1 MAYKYQIDLDLDY
14 DQMSKK
20 LSDAGAKLEGFKKS
34 AGGGIQL
41 DVALDTKSITKLKG
55 QIDNLINQEPVLG
68 VEVALS
74 VNKSQ
79 KALFENQIN
88 EYLGN
93 IKSGKFEKILQ
104 DEADEINKKFNDATF
119 KPGKGNESDRLKYFK
134 NQITDFTKKINT
146 YAQLG
151 AKFEHE
157 EDQAFVYLENIIK
170 ANNDLFDTVMK
181 VTDSNKNVFNTT
193 SSKGIYAPKEQLDEW
208 RKALEET
215 AEENGLSIKDI
226 ENALEGITPTIQ
238 SITKETEEV
247 SQNSTKAMDN
257 MSEGA
262 RMTSEDLEKLFD
274 NLQKI
279 IESIS
284 EISSK
289 INEIDITK
297 LNESF
302 ESLTSNS
309 RLDFDKLTESITNAL
324 TSLHELKKEAS
335 ESNALKEN
343 VSNEEVISED
353 TIKANEA
360 KMASR
365 AKRMAGLF
373 AAIESEGIAE
383 GVEKAVE
390 KTADVIE
397 EKVEDK
403 PKKTTRKRKSKKD
416 TAEESSEINE
426 LESQNKEVSKSLEAV
441 GDTAKV
447 TAEEIESTGNAAKVA
462 TGEVINYTEILNKLS
477 DTLQEISTSI
487 KFADEPIEDKG
498 IKSIVNAIKKLRD
511 LVNDTNT
518 SLDNMSSSI
527 TNSLSNI
534 TGTIEKLS
542 DKASEPLKESEEVVE
557 STTNKSINLVDL
569 LNDKFTETIGKLT
582 ELINKYEELNKII
595 AEKPSET
602 NYYGGSTYYEANLTT
617 VEEALKDINTLLVSV
632 LDGVNNFSKSFDD
645 LNKSIRELPI
655 NDLNNLNTI
664 FESISKNSANINNKE
679 IEKLKSQ
686 LTELK
691 EQIKEYKKVQK
702 EMSSVKSNATTKST
716 KGKAKVDDNA
726 LVSTSVKQQLDS
738 LEELRKAV
746 NSVQDAVE
754 WKSGAFAEEPKYVKE
769 AVDKE
774 LDHLETL
781 KKALKDVTDSINK
794 IGKTFSK
801 QPIEVQKAIT
811 KIKNHIKVLKERINS
826 LDSND
831 FNLSNMFK
839 GVTAKKIED
848 IAGSI
853 KTLLD
858 SFKDV
863 DKESLQLLN
872 DQLDLLSQHSKDL
885 TNLAKILSKSQTQ
898 IQQVVSASLPK
909 DTDKDATNNLEEL
922 YQRRIKLYKEY
933 AEQQEKILKNRK
945 NIDISS
951 TTRNDND
958 AALQANVLQINS
970 QLVKVQSQINAQET
984 KFGASIQAHR
994 EYEELIRKTNIQLQ
1008 ETERILDDSNN
1019 TQRSNR
1025 LSNLTKQYS
1034 DLYNSINKFTDDKK
1048 YSEDIVKNFSP
1059 IKTEISNILQDL
1071 KTIQI
1076 GDGNFD
1082 DTIRSY
1088 SDRFKALGISVS
1100 ELKADTQDL
1109 GKKLVDVFKV
1119 SNLKTKITQFSQ
1131 KVIGDDYK
1139 KNFENL
1145 ANSIDP
1151 SASMTLEAFK
1161 KINDQFERFKGE
1173 AYDAGKVGIGFF
1185 DLIGKRIKLLSAQT
1199 IAYFFSLYDVIR
1211 YVRTAVDA
1219 VKEIDYALVDL
1230 RKTTTMSASDLNQF
1244 YYDANDVAKQ
1254 MGITTA
1260 QVVDLASSFSRLG
1273 YSSKEAA
1280 TGMAQLAGEFALISP
1295 GMDTEVAQTGLVSI
1309 QKAFDVADKDLKR
1322 EILDNINIIGNNFAT
1337 SNDEIVAGL
1346 ERSASAM
1353 SVANNSLEETIAL
1366 FASGQEITQD
1376 AEKMGTAL
1384 RTISMRIRG
1393 YDEETEE
1400 LSDDLTMITGKVA
1413 DLTRTADNPKGVTL
1427 FEPGDPNTYRSTYDI
1442 LRDISKIWDD
1452 LTDKNQAKLLEL
1464 LFGKTRANQGAAI
1477 LTNFDQAEKAMDT
1490 MKDAAGSA
1498 AVKCRFHSTVFS
1510 TISILS
1516 SRHG

>member
-14 DQMSKK
+14 KQMSKK
-20 LSDAGAKLEGFKKS
+20 LADAGAELDGFKKS
-34 AGGGIQL
+34 AKGGIEL
-41 DVALDTKSITKLKG
+41 DVALTKDSIVKLEK
-55 QIDNLINQEPVLG
+55 QINNLIDEEPVIG
-68 VEVALS
+68 IGVALGI
-74 VNKSQ
+74 NKSQ

-88 EYLGN
+88 EYISN
-93 IKSGKFEKILQ
+93 IKSGKFDKLLQ
-104 DEADEINKKFNDATF
+104 QEADAISKKFNDKSF
-119 KPGKGNESDRLKYFK
+119 KPGNGTKEDRLKYFESK
-134 NQITDFTKKINT
+134 VREFTILLNT
-146 YAQLG
+146 YNQLG
-151 AKFEHE
+151 ANIKNPA
-157 EDQAFVYLENIIK
+157 DAARQYLGDAISDVEKLYDIVDRTAKN
-170 ANNDLFDTVMK
+170 
-181 VTDSNKNVFNTT
+181 NKNIFGTN
-193 SSKGIYAPKEQLDEW
+193 SAKSIYAPQQELDAW
-208 RKALEET
+208 RESIEKISNEY
-215 AEENGLSIKDI
+215 GLSAKDI
-226 ENALEGITPTIQ
+226 ENALEGIKP
-238 SITKETEEV
+238 SVENLTKEQEEIAET
-247 SQNSTKAMDN
+247 STKAMGN

-309 RLDFDKLTESITNAL
+309 KLDFDKLTESITNAL
-324 TSLHELKKEAS
+324 TSLQELKKEAS

-343 VSNEEVISED
+343 VSNEEVISEE

-373 AAIESEGIAE
+373 SAIESEGIAE

-403 PKKTTRKRKSKKD
+403 AKKTTRKRKSKKD
-416 TAEESSEINE
+416 TAEESSEINK
-426 LESQNKEVSKSLEAV
+426 LESQNEEVSKSLETV

-447 TAEEIESTGNAAKVA
+447 TAEGIESTGNAAKVA

-498 IKSIVNAIKKLRD
+498 IKSVVNAIKRLRD
-511 LVNDTNT
+511 LVNDTNI
-518 SLDNMSSSI
+518 SLDNMSGGI

-534 TGTIEKLS
+534 AETIEKLS
-542 DKASEPLKESEEVVE
+542 GKASEPLKESGEVLE
-557 STTNKSINLVDL
+557 KTTNESVNLVDL

-617 VEEALKDINTLLVSV
+617 VEESLKDINTLLVSV
-632 LDGVNNFSKSFDD
+632 LDSVNNFSKSFDD
-645 LNKSIRELPI
+645 LNRSIRELPI
-655 NDLNNLNTI
+655 NDLNNLNAI

-702 EMSSVKSNATTKST
+702 EMSSVKGNATTKST
-716 KGKAKVDDNA
+716 KGKSKVDDNA

-738 LEELRKAV
+738 LEKLRKAV

-774 LDHLETL
+774 LNLLETL

-848 IAGSI
+848 VAGSI

-933 AEQQEKILKNRK
+933 AEQQNKILKNRK
-945 NIDISS
+945 YIDINS

-958 AALQANVLQINS
+958 AVLQVNASQINS
-970 QLVKVQSQINAQET
+970 QLAKVQSQIDAQEM
-984 KFGASIQAHR
+984 KFGANIQAHR
-994 EYEELIRKTNIQLQ
+994 EYADIIKKTNIQLQ
-1008 ETERILDDSNN
+1008 ETERILDN
-1019 TQRSNR
+1019 TNDEKRSAR
-1025 LSNLTKQYS
+1025 LSTLTKQYS

-1059 IKTEISNILQDL
+1059 IKTQISNILQNL
-1071 KTIQI
+1071 RTIQI

-1082 DTIRSY
+1082 DTIRGY
-1088 SDRFKALGISVS
+1088 SDQFKTLGIRIS
-1100 ELKADTQDL
+1100 ELKADAQDL
-1109 GKKLVDVFKV
+1109 GKRLVDAFKV

-1151 SASMTLEAFK
+1151 SASMTVEAFK

-1185 DLIGKRIKLLSAQT
+1185 DLIGKRIKTLSAQT
-1199 IAYFFSLYDVIR
+1199 IAYFFSLYDIIR

-1230 RKTTTMSASDLNQF
+1230 RKTTTMSASDLNKF

-1309 QKAFDVADKDLKR
+1309 QKAFSIANDDLKR

-1384 RTISMRIRG
+1384 RT
-1393 YDEETEE
+1393 
-1400 LSDDLTMITGKVA
+1400 
-1413 DLTRTADNPKGVTL
+1413 
-1427 FEPGDPNTYRSTYDI
+1427 
-1442 LRDISKIWDD
+1442 
-1452 LTDKNQAKLLEL
+1452 KNCALHIEIC
-1464 LFGKTRANQGAAI
+1464 A
-1477 LTNFDQAEKAMDT
+1477 
-1490 MKDAAGSA
+1490 
-1498 AVKCRFHSTVFS
+1498 
-1510 TISILS
+1510 
-1516 SRHG
+1516 